1 MCAAIATNDAYLLQA
16 ITQSSRAKATNAHVR
31 SLAAARAGQLRYP
44 RPSNQQP
51 QADVPRHPQV
61 TSFLRSNQTTMTY
74 TCFNDL
80 NHARNF
86 AIKHFGQNNHVE
98 RHIARANAGGRGKS
112 AYVTITKTQEL
123 YGAQLVQ
130 YNRDRAELHTLQPL
144 LDDSF
149 QQESKR
155 QRMNS
160 NVNSNE

>member
-1 MCAAIATNDAYLLQA
+1 
-16 ITQSSRAKATNAHVR
+16 
-31 SLAAARAGQLRYP
+31 
-44 RPSNQQP
+44 
-51 QADVPRHPQV
+51 
-61 TSFLRSNQTTMTY
+61 MTY

-98 RHIARANAGGRGKS
+98 RHSARANAGGRGKS
-112 AYVTITKTQEL
+112 AYVTITKTQEI